1 LQKSPK
7 KKYFKIGI
15 LGGTF
20 DPPHSGHLYISKIAL
35 KKLKLN
41 KLIWVIT
48 KKNPLKKKPILSLKD
63 RINLSKQIIKNE
75 KKIFFKIFENKIN
88 SRNTFDLLSFIKKKN
103 KKSEIFFLIGADNLR
118 TFHRWKNWEKIN
130 KIAKIVI
137 FPRKGHSIKSL
148 NPIVFKKL
156 NKEDFIYIK
165 SKKINISSS
174 LIRKFW

>member
-75 KKIFFKIFENKIN
+75 KKIFFKFFENKIN
-88 SRNTFDLLSFIKKKN
+88 YKNTFDLLSFIKKK